1 MGGNNCGRQ
10 DLDLQGAVGIGGR
23 DFLESGKETVLNLS
37 LNQGGVGPGEEP
49 EPEPNPDYAGK
60 ICWVYGVKTPETP
73 DYNEETVKVLTDTDK
88 FYPWN
93 FPSGVWF
100 KFDSDP
106 ETAYLNW
113 QEGFRWYDC
122 DKDNP
127 DESNS
132 RPGYHDSN
140 MCWAAASACMLHWWM
155 NINSDYIAAYDRK
168 YGDVCPKY
176 PRPSSEFSGTEKA
189 RYSISSGRQAVT
201 AEGMRGTA
209 STGSSTTLPDWV

>member
-1 MGGNNCGRQ
+1 M
-10 DLDLQGAVGIGGR
+10 
-23 DFLESGKETVLNLS
+23 
-37 LNQGGVGPGEEP
+37 
-49 EPEPNPDYAGK
+49 
-60 ICWVYGVKTPETP
+60 
-73 DYNEETVKVLTDTDK
+73 LTDTDK

-155 NINSDYIAAYDRK
+155 NHQQRLYCR
-168 YGDVCPKY
+168 V
-176 PRPSSEFSGTEKA
+176 
-189 RYSISSGRQAVT
+189 
-201 AEGMRGTA
+201 
-209 STGSSTTLPDWV
+209 